1 MEAVSTPRPIREAVR
16 VAGTL
21 AVAASLTALILR
33 GFDQVHALVTGEP
46 HGILRVRDIDA
57 AERLLGGRLLVPT
70 FFPQSI
76 RWPPATVRVAG
87 GPPRAVALEFTG
99 RDGRWTRLVICQ
111 TLEAGG
117 DFPSGLLAA
126 GREWYSTPVTV
137 AGERTTLESV
147 RVGSEGSFDQVT
159 VHRTGRT
166 ILLRYDGPA
175 DELVRM
181 AATLRSTRP

>member
-1 MEAVSTPRPIREAVR
+1 M
-16 VAGTL
+16 AGTL
-21 AVAASLTALILR
+21 AVAAGLAALILR
-33 GFDQVHALVTGEP
+33 GFDQLPALVTGEP

-57 AERLLGGRLLVPT
+57 AERLLGGHLFVPT
-70 FFPQSI
+70 YFPEKV
-76 RWPPATVRVAG
+76 RWPPASVRAAA
-87 GPPRAVALEFTG
+87 GPPHAVALEFTG
-99 RDGRWTRLVICQ
+99 RDGRWTRLVVCQ

-117 DFPSGLLAA
+117 AFPDGLLAP
-126 GREWYSTPVTV
+126 GREWYSTSVTV

-147 RVGSEGSFDQVT
+147 RVGAEGNFDQLT
-159 VHRTGRT
+159 VHKAGRA